1 MRPTVFIH
9 TNDKQM
15 LGAKV
20 AAYSL
25 KKASRN
31 PQAFDVRIIRLEE
44 QPALY
49 GRHGQAYTRKGERL
63 VWDNDDLQS
72 FTPTRF
78 LAPQLTG
85 FQGRAVVID
94 PDVFAVHGDVGEL
107 LARDMHGKAI
117 VCRKIHPK
125 DGRPSYYASSV
136 MLLDCAK
143 LKHWRW
149 EEQIDA
155 MFRGKLDYF
164 QWMNLYVE
172 PEETI
177 GDLEEEWNHFDTLN
191 DETQLI
197 HNTGRLTQPW
207 KTGLAIDF
215 TILNK
220 AVPPG
225 MTKVA
230 KPKTAFKDP
239 RSRLHPRRIAGAVL
253 RRLRGY
259 LASRIAPPIV
269 ATAKPAPKSTDGRTY
284 QPHPD
289 PRQEAYF
296 FQLVAE
302 CLDAGEVTEEF
313 VREETRRKHVRPD
326 ALELA
331 AKHRQTP
338 LRKAS

>member
-9 TNDKQM
+9 TNDKQL

-20 AAYSL
+20 SAYSL
-25 KKASRN
+25 RKASRN
-31 PQAFDVRIIRLEE
+31 PQAFDVRYIRLEE

-49 GRHGQAYTRKGERL
+49 GRHGQSYMRKGERL

-78 LAPQLTG
+78 LAPQLMG
-85 FQGRAVVID
+85 FTGRAVVID
-94 PDVFAVHGDVGEL
+94 PDVFAVHGDVCDL
-107 LARDMHGKAI
+107 LNRDMHDKAI
-117 VCRKIHPK
+117 VCRKIHPQ
-125 DGRPSYYASSV
+125 DGRPAYYASSV

-155 MFRGKLDYF
+155 MFRGELDYF

-177 GDLEEEWNHFDTLN
+177 GALEEEWNHFDTLN

-230 KPKTAFKDP
+230 KPKAAVKDR

-253 RRLRGY
+253 RRLRSY
-259 LASRIAPPIV
+259 LANRTAPPV
-269 ATAKPAPKSTDGRTY
+269 VGTATPAAPAKNGQTY
-284 QPHPD
+284 QRHPD

-302 CLDAGEVTEEF
+302 GLAAGEFTAEF
-313 VREETRRKHVRPD
+313 VREEIRRKHVRPD
-326 ALELA
+326 ALDMA
-331 AKHRQTP
+331 ARHRPTS